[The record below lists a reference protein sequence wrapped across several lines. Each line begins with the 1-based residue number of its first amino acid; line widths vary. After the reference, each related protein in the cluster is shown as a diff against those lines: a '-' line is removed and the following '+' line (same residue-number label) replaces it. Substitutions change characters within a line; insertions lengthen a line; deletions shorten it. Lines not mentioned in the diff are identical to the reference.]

1 MERGLWGRER
11 YIVEIILVPSHM
23 LLVSKQ
29 SRSQNLRY
37 PCPAEREQLDKGN
50 ESSGNEIG
58 FKMLSPPFRRPSNL
72 KKQRLWGQEWVK
84 TVNKSVLSIC

>member
-50 ESSGNEIG
+50 EGSGNEIG
-58 FKMLSPPFRRPSNL
+58 FKMLCPPFRRPSDSQ
-72 KKQRLWGQEWVK
+72 KQRLWGQEWVK
-84 TVNKSVLSIC
+84 TVNKSVISLC